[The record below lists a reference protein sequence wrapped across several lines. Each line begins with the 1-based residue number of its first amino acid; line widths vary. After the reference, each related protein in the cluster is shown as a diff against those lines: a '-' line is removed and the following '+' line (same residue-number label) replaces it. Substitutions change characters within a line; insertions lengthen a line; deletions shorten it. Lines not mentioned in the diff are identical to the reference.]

1 MRLVCR
7 AGAMGRS
14 AYTPELDL
22 SATIRGDTKTGNV
35 FWSHDTN
42 VSADCG
48 MMATCESV
56 EAMKGS
62 RPPTTGM

>member
-7 AGAMGRS
+7 AGAMGAP

-35 FWSHDTN
+35 
-42 VSADCG
+42 V
-48 MMATCESV
+48 
-56 EAMKGS
+56 
-62 RPPTTGM
+62 